1 MSDDLDL
8 LLSLQHGDSFFPTGS
23 VAFSSGLEG
32 LCRDGLVRN
41 ADDLLGFIQGQVLG
55 RWATCDLP
63 AVLAA
68 YRADGNLA
76 VVGAA
81 DAALDAITLPLH
93 LREGS
98 RRSGAAMLGVHDKLG
113 TAAAGPYRRMVRSG
127 VAPGHLAIIQGLL
140 WFQLGATEFSVA
152 AISAHATTVSML
164 GAAIRL
170 SVVGHID
177 AQRILATAHQTILGV
192 LANLPSSDV
201 DNFSSYGP
209 AAEISIM
216 RHETRE
222 SRLFFN

>member
-1 MSDDLDL
+1 MNDDLAL

-23 VAFSSGLEG
+23 VAFSWGLEG
-32 LCRDGLVRN
+32 LCRDGLVRDS
-41 ADDLLGFIQGQVLG
+41 DDVLGFIQGQVLG

-68 YRADGNLA
+68 YRARGNLA
-76 VVGAA
+76 QVAA
-81 DAALDAITLPLH
+81 VDAALDAITLPLH

-98 RRSGAAMLGVHDKLG
+98 CRCGAAMLGVHDKLG

-127 VAPGHLAIIQGLL
+127 IVPGHLAIVQGLL
-140 WFQLGATEFSVA
+140 WFHLGVSESSVA
-152 AISAHATTVSML
+152 AISAHAATVSML

-177 AQRILATAHQTILGV
+177 AQRILATARQAIV
-192 LANLPSSDV
+192 EILANPPSSDV
-201 DNFSSYGP
+201 DTFSSYGP

-216 RHETRE
+216 RHETRD